1 MLFQVNLFFNFRFHL
16 FIKFNKLIKIIS
28 ISSECKV
35 EKFSVEGSSLAN
47 AERLWKL
54 SETLVGLGAQKD

>member
-16 FIKFNKLIKIIS
+16 FTKFKLIKIIS